1 MHRSIPI
8 DHHVPDQVRAW
19 AVAVAMLLLVLPGC
33 DWPNNNSDS
42 GPDYRDRVG
51 SVGGV
56 SAPDSA
62 ALYRDSVGSVGS
74 VSAPDSAALGSV
86 FDVTIG
92 TNASNGCWQQG
103 RDEVQ
108 VRAPLLVRITPYDR
122 ETISDV
128 CPQNAPTF
136 QHVVPVTAP
145 EAGKLKIEV
154 LRRLRAVSGKDS
166 IGVIEKFVTVY

>member
-1 MHRSIPI
+1 MHCSISI
-8 DHHVPDQVRAW
+8 DHHVPGQVRAW

-33 DWPNNNSDS
+33 DWPNDSSDS
-42 GPDYRDRVG
+42 GRNYRDRLA

-56 SAPDSA
+56 SAPD
-62 ALYRDSVGSVGS
+62 R
-74 VSAPDSAALGSV
+74 AALGSV

-103 RDEVQ
+103 RDKVQ

-166 IGVIEKFVTVY
+166 IGMIEKFVTVY